1 MTKPFSVILLD
12 EIEKAHASVLTTLL
26 QVLDE
31 GILRDEDNKEVSFR
45 DAIIIATSNAGAL
58 EIQDYISHG
67 VKISDFEQEFVNNL
81 IQSHQFRPEFLNRFD
96 EIVIF
101 KPLEKPEL
109 LQIVDLILASLNKNL
124 TNQKIQVSVS
134 DEAKSYLVD
143 KGYDPQL
150 GARPMRRIIQKTV
163 ENIVAKSI
171 IAGEVSDQRV
181 IEISLA
187 DLQAVLES

>member
-1 MTKPFSVILLD
+1 M
-12 EIEKAHASVLTTLL
+12 
-26 QVLDE
+26 
-31 GILRDEDNKEVSFR
+31 
-45 DAIIIATSNAGAL
+45 
-58 EIQDYISHG
+58 
-67 VKISDFEQEFVNNL
+67 
-81 IQSHQFRPEFLNRFD
+81 
-96 EIVIF
+96 IF

-134 DEAKSYLVD
+134 DEAKNYLVD

-150 GARPMRRIIQKTV
+150 GARPMRRIIQKSV